1 MPFEKWN
8 SIMWLERSELIFGKE
23 AMDSLHESHVLIV
36 GLGGVGSFS
45 AEFIARAG
53 VGTMTI
59 IDGDTFDVTNKNRQL
74 MAMDSTIGKYK
85 SEVLAEKLLDINP
98 ELKLNVLTE
107 FVEPE
112 RVWEILEEFKPDYV
126 MDCIDTISPK
136 IEWIIASMRLKI
148 KIISHFGAGGKI
160 DPSKVQVARL
170 HRTYN
175 CKLAQHI
182 KKRLKKR
189 GVSYE
194 RVRAVFSSEM
204 QDKNSLAMT
213 DGSDYKRSY
222 YGTTSYIPAL
232 FGLHG
237 AAEVIRHLTEV
248 KLTQQK
254 KAKEEAAKTEQQVP
268 S

>member
-1 MPFEKWN
+1 MRTENNN

-59 IDGDTFDVTNKNRQL
+59 IDGDVFDITNKNRQL

-98 ELKLNVLTE
+98 DLKLNVLTE

-112 RVWEILEEFKPDYV
+112 RVWEILKEYKPDYV

-136 IEWIIASMRLKI
+136 VEWIIASIRLKI
-148 KIISHFGAGGKI
+148 KVISHFGAGGKK
-160 DPSKVQVARL
+160 DASKVQVARL

-189 GVSYE
+189 GVSFE

-204 QDKNSLAMT
+204 QDKDSLAMT
-213 DGSDYKRSY
+213 DGTGYKRSY

-232 FGLHG
+232 FGLQG

-248 KLTQQK
+248 KLAQQQK
-254 KAKEEAAKTEQQVP
+254 AAESKVIENSEA
-268 S
+268 

>member
-1 MPFEKWN
+1 
-8 SIMWLERSELIFGKE
+8 MWLERSELIFGKE
-23 AMDSLHESHVLIV
+23 AMQSLHHAHVLIV

-59 IDGDTFDVTNKNRQL
+59 IDGDTFDITNKNRQL
-74 MAMDSTIGKYK
+74 MAMNSTIGKYK
-85 SEVLAEKLLDINP
+85 SEVLAKKLLDINP
-98 ELKLNVLTE
+98 DLKLNVLTE

-112 RVWEILEEFKPDYV
+112 RVWEILEEYKPNYV

-136 IEWIIASMRLKI
+136 IEWIIASMRLRI
-148 KIISHFGAGGKI
+148 KIISHFGAGGKT

-182 KKRLKKR
+182 KKRLKQR
-189 GVSYE
+189 GVSFE
-194 RVRAVFSSEM
+194 RVRAVFSAEI

-213 DGSDYKRSY
+213 DGSGYKRSY

-232 FGLHG
+232 FGLYG
-237 AAEVIRHLTEV
+237 AAEVIRHFTEIERLDEE
-248 KLTQQK
+248 KEKNKFKNQIEK
-254 KAKEEAAKTEQQVP
+254 HKA
-268 S
+268 

>member
-1 MPFEKWN
+1 
-8 SIMWLERSELIFGKE
+8 MWLERSELIFGEE

-74 MAMDSTIGKYK
+74 MAMDSTLGKYK

-98 ELKLNVLTE
+98 KLKLNVLTE

-136 IEWIIASMRLKI
+136 VEWIIASIRFKI
-148 KIISHFGAGGKI
+148 KVISHFGAGGKK
-160 DPSKVQVARL
+160 DASKVQVARL

-175 CKLAQHI
+175 CKLAQQI
-182 KKRLKKR
+182 KRRLKERNVDLK
-189 GVSYE
+189 
-194 RVRAVFSSEM
+194 RVRAVFSSEI
-204 QDKNSLAMT
+204 QDKDSLAMT
-213 DGSDYKRSY
+213 DGTGYKRSY

-232 FGLHG
+232 FGLQG

-248 KLTQQK
+248 KLSQQK
-254 KAKEEAAKTEQQVP
+254 KAKVEATKTKQQVH

>member
-1 MPFEKWN
+1 
-8 SIMWLERSELIFGKE
+8 MWLERSELIFGKE

-45 AEFIARAG
+45 AEFIDRAG

-59 IDGDTFDVTNKNRQL
+59 IDGDTFDVSNKNRQL

>member
-1 MPFEKWN
+1 
-8 SIMWLERSELIFGKE
+8 MWLERSELIFGKE

>member
-1 MPFEKWN
+1 
-8 SIMWLERSELIFGKE
+8 MWLERSELVYGKA
-23 AMDSLHESHVLIV
+23 AMDSLNESHVLIV

-59 IDGDTFDVTNKNRQL
+59 IDGDTFDITNKNRQL

-112 RVWEILEEFKPDYV
+112 RVWEILEEFKPDYI

-136 IEWIIASMRLKI
+136 IEWIIASMRLRI
-148 KIISHFGAGGKI
+148 KIISHFGAGGKT

-189 GVSYE
+189 EVSYE
-194 RVRAVFSSEM
+194 RVRAVFSSEI
-204 QDKNSLAMT
+204 QDKNALAMT
-213 DGSDYKRSY
+213 DGSGYKRSY

-237 AAEVIRHLTEV
+237 AAEVIRHLTKV
-248 KLTQQK
+248 KLAQQQEMLDK
-254 KAKEEAAKTEQQVP
+254 PMVLNQEI
-268 S
+268 SS

>member
-1 MPFEKWN
+1 
-8 SIMWLERSELIFGKE
+8 MWLERSELLFGKE
-23 AMDSLHESHVLIV
+23 AMASLKESHVLIV
-36 GLGGVGSFS
+36 GLGGVGSFA

-59 IDGDTFDVTNKNRQL
+59 IDGDSFDVTNKNRQL

-85 SEVLAEKLLDINP
+85 SEVLAEKLLDIHP
-98 ELKLNVLTE
+98 DLKLHVLTE
-107 FVEPE
+107 FVEPD
-112 RVWEILEEFKPDYV
+112 RVWEILKEFQPDYV

-136 IEWIIASMRLKI
+136 VEWIIASMRMKI
-148 KIISHFGAGGKI
+148 KIISHFGAGGKK
-160 DPSKVQVARL
+160 DPSMVKVARL
-170 HRTYN
+170 PRTYN
-175 CKLAQHI
+175 CKLAQQI

-189 GVSYE
+189 NVSFE

-204 QDKNSLAMT
+204 QDKDSLAMT
-213 DGSDYKRSY
+213 DGTGYKRSY
-222 YGTTSYIPAL
+222 YGTSSYIPAL

-248 KLTQQK
+248 KLAQQK
-254 KAKEEAAKTEQQVP
+254 NTLDKPVAYKQEIH

>member
-1 MPFEKWN
+1 
-8 SIMWLERSELIFGKE
+8 MWLERSELVYGKA
-23 AMDSLHESHVLIV
+23 AMDSLNESHVLIV

-59 IDGDTFDVTNKNRQL
+59 IDGDTFDITNKNRQL
-74 MAMDSTIGKYK
+74 MAMDSTIGKFK

-112 RVWEILEEFKPDYV
+112 RVWEILEEFKPDYI

-136 IEWIIASMRLKI
+136 IEWIIASMRLRI
-148 KIISHFGAGGKI
+148 KIISHFGAGGKT

-189 GVSYE
+189 EVSYE
-194 RVRAVFSSEM
+194 RVRAVFSSEI
-204 QDKNSLAMT
+204 QDKNALAMT
-213 DGSDYKRSY
+213 DGSGYKRSY

-237 AAEVIRHLTEV
+237 AAEVIRHLTKV
-248 KLTQQK
+248 KLAQQQEMLDK
-254 KAKEEAAKTEQQVP
+254 PMVLNQEI
-268 S
+268 SS

>member
-1 MPFEKWN
+1 
-8 SIMWLERSELIFGKE
+8 MWLERSELIFGKE

-53 VGTMTI
+53 VGTMPI

-112 RVWEILEEFKPDYV
+112 RVWKILEEFKPDYV

-254 KAKEEAAKTEQQVP
+254 KAKEEAAKTEQQIP